1 MKNSFLKNLF
11 IAAGIALLPALAG
24 AQEKATI
31 AISSIKPTP
40 SVAASVKD
48 GTQVDSVTGTA
59 SQVKTDSVV
68 LDTKQ
73 ELNRIIESL
82 DSQLIDRVNATRK
95 FDVLSRSDL
104 ADVVKE
110 QDLGASGNV
119 DSKTAAKA
127 GQLAGAKYLRVA
139 TVDDFQDYYEKAVFE
154 GTGRSATKRVF
165 RFSIVGK
172 IYDSSTGKLLES
184 ANFQTGNDEFKQIQ
198 QDRSY
203 SVNNGLLSD
212 EMMVA
217 ISRSMAEKIANH
229 VVDVIYPAKVL
240 IKRDNM
246 VTINRGEGGGVAEG
260 DLFNVFALGEEMI
273 DPDTKESLGHE
284 EVKVGQV
291 KISQVNPKTS
301 MATILEDTGIDKG
314 AVLRR
319 VTPPQ

>member
-1 MKNSFLKNLF
+1 MKNSILKNLF
-11 IAAGIALLPALAG
+11 VVAGIALLPALAG

-31 AISSIKPTP
+31 AISSIKATP
-40 SVAASVKD
+40 AVAASVKG
-48 GTQVDSVTGTA
+48 GTQVDSVTGTGN
-59 SQVKTDSVV
+59 QVKTDSTT

-73 ELNRIIESL
+73 ELDRIIQSL
-82 DSQLIDRVNATRK
+82 DGQLIDRVNATRK
-95 FDVLSRSDL
+95 FDVVGGSDL
-104 ADVVKE
+104 KDIMDRNGLE
-110 QDLGASGNV
+110 NSGNYN
-119 DSKTAAKA
+119 SKTAAKQ
-127 GQLAGAKYLRVA
+127 GNLTGAKYMLVA

-184 ANFQTGNDEFKQIQ
+184 ANFQTGNDAFKQIQ

-217 ISRSMAEKIANH
+217 ISRDMAEKIANH
-229 VVDVIYPAKVL
+229 VVDVIYPVKVL
-240 IKRDNM
+240 IKRDNT
-246 VTINRGEGGGVAEG
+246 VTINRGEGAGVTEG

-284 EVKVGQV
+284 EVKVGKV

-314 AVLRR
+314 AVLRK
-319 VTPPQ
+319 VAQP